1 MSKVCFLAR
10 YPADPVSVSTSTSI
24 LPSTAR
30 SQSENDVEWPP
41 GVSRFDWAMTPG
53 QTWDLYGHA
62 VLELPPPEAARVLA
76 LHHHMPPTPATVYIK
91 DTSPLSASGPVPYT
105 VCVGTRD
112 EHVHGR
118 RARRALWQR
127 PSPTSADIYDALL
140 PWTTPRYVNSSDYV
154 FEDCSVSSDETTL
167 LDVDWDDHPADD
179 SVYGWCATIVF
190 ASESHYM
197 KARKGCA
204 GEICGWKIIWKK
216 EEDDDS
222 ELEEEGSSGSASVD
236 TTLVTPETQTSAT
249 VPSARVPGSGA
260 AEDEETK
267 PAGVA

>member
-1 MSKVCFLAR
+1 MCSTLA
-10 YPADPVSVSTSTSI
+10 AVTGVTFQ
-24 LPSTAR
+24 L
-30 SQSENDVEWPP
+30 SENDVEWPP

-204 GEICGWKIIWKK
+204 GEICGWKM
-216 EEDDDS
+216 
-222 ELEEEGSSGSASVD
+222 
-236 TTLVTPETQTSAT
+236 
-249 VPSARVPGSGA
+249 
-260 AEDEETK
+260 
-267 PAGVA
+267 